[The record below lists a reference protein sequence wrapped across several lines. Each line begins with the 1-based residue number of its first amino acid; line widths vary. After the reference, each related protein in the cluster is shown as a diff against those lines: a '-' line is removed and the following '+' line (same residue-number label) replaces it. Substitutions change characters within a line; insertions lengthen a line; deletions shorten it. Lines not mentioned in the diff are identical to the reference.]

1 MAFGDVAEFEELSQ
15 PEFADQAK
23 CCHFYHSCVC
33 VFSTTQQQQQKK
45 LSNLDHAPFG
55 FKSEYRCVTPLTDV
69 ANPISLSFLVACCRV
84 VAPTDVSPHVSLLF
98 L

>member
-33 VFSTTQQQQQKK
+33 VFYNTTTTTKK